1 MRHLFTMGL
10 AVRLCLLIS
19 SVQNTAH
26 VEMKDVHP
34 ELRFEQ
40 VISGHVRDLNGRY
53 KFRVSEVTYEPGGFV
68 GDHNHPGPGVRVIM
82 AGEFTYAK
90 GDKTVVYKAGDAFF
104 EPGDMTHRAYNRGN
118 GILKVMS
125 IEIVPAD
132 YNGPAVI
139 PPQ

>member
-1 MRHLFTMGL
+1 M
-10 AVRLCLLIS
+10 
-19 SVQNTAH
+19 
-26 VEMKDVHP
+26 
-34 ELRFEQ
+34 
-40 VISGHVRDLNGRY
+40 
-53 KFRVSEVTYEPGGFV
+53 
-68 GDHNHPGPGVRVIM
+68 
-82 AGEFTYAK
+82 K

-132 YNGPAVI
+132 YSGPGVI